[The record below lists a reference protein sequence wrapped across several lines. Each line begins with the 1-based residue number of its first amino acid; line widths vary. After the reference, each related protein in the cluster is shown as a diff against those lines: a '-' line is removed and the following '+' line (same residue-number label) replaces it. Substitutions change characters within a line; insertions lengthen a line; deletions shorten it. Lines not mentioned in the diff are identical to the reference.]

1 MFVFSG
7 IFDFF
12 RKIFRIRNIRR
23 KNPDPDTMI
32 YEQWNA
38 DFTKPSQVRFDI
50 KADFSYDANVRNGS
64 LALGSKKSN
73 CLVWVDDFWYRYADQ
88 VIEGNIQLNPH
99 GGYAA
104 AGFIFRMVDDST
116 YYTALVSNKGYFR
129 LDVVRNGN
137 PQTLIGWTEFP
148 PAAFFNLKIIAAG
161 NNIVLIINS
170 RWAAEIQDSTIPSG
184 RLGFALASYEAGL
197 PGSAYTAEAFLNSFT
212 IESRIEEVMKEY
224 ERWDNETAA
233 DGLARF
239 HLAETFAAM
248 GQAEAAW
255 VQLRKAWEKPDY
267 RRTQRELLLACRL
280 TLCLDFP
287 DKAEEYAAAC
297 ITAGADSP
305 EGREALIEKAKIFYM
320 TRRFEALKSFA
331 EKVVFGEKGNATMLT
346 LLGHAY
352 FELKEYGKASE
363 IYDRAF
369 EADGGNG
376 LLAKNAANMYELLDR
391 KEEALERYLQ
401 AGRVFLNADNYGDL
415 GALVPKLI
423 SLGKENWQ
431 AHALTGKWAFGIE
444 DWTTADREFK
454 LAEDIR
460 RQAVESRKN
469 PKKSKNGEI
478 TINLAGE
485 DYYKEDSA
493 VSFLRGM
500 LLLREGNR
508 VEALVLFEKAA
519 ALAPDYHLFRFK
531 LAENRFLLSGDPNDP
546 AFIADL
552 DAALTLAPED
562 GWTANLAAQ
571 AALSKG
577 DLDSAKRYLETA
589 TRSLGDIP
597 AIRVNQGVLYYLRD
611 FPDKALGI
619 LSVPRN
625 EDPEGVMANC
635 AGNLLVRNGRFEE
648 ADAQYRRA
656 LAAAP
661 RNTEFL
667 CNRASCLIELGKYG
681 EADDVLAQAYNQGPS
696 PFIYEL
702 IAYVATKKG
711 EYPRAE
717 TACRAALDIDPCYI
731 PSLFSLGWMYVS
743 QRRWNEAGEI
753 LRRLNELA
761 LSGDALTRREE
772 LRIRQEEATTRLF
785 SCASCGRTWRV
796 PLLPPPAKPFRL
808 YAMPPDELPAGTC
821 PECGKTYC
829 IGCVKKYL
837 DDSGRFLCTSCN
849 KPLKLINEGL
859 KKIVGDWAGIASGQD
874 S

>member
-12 RKIFRIRNIRR
+12 KKIFRIRKIRR

-38 DFTKPSQVRFDI
+38 DFTKPSRVRFDI
-50 KADFSYDANVRNGS
+50 KTDFFYDANVRNGS
-64 LALGSKKSN
+64 LVLSSKKSN
-73 CLVWVDDFWYRYADQ
+73 SLVWVDDFWYRYADQ
-88 VIEGNIQLNPH
+88 VIEGNIRLNLH

-148 PAAFFNLKIIAAG
+148 PADSFNLKIIANG

-170 RWAAEIQDSTIPSG
+170 RWAGEIQDSTIPSG
-184 RLGFALASYEAGL
+184 RLGFALASYEAGIS
-197 PGSAYTAEAFLNSFT
+197 GSAYTAEAFLNSFT

-224 ERWDNETAA
+224 DLWDNETAA

-248 GQAEAAW
+248 GQAEAAL
-255 VQLRKAWEKPDY
+255 VQLRKAWERPDY
-267 RRTQRELLLACRL
+267 QRTQRELLLACRL
-280 TLCLDFP
+280 ALCLNLP
-287 DKAEEYAAAC
+287 DKAEEHAAAC
-297 ITAGADSP
+297 IAAGADSP
-305 EGREALIEKAKIFYM
+305 EGREALIEMAKIFYM
-320 TRRFEALKSFA
+320 TRRFEALKSFT
-331 EKVVFGEKGNATMLT
+331 EKLESRREIPLPGNATMLT
-346 LLGHAY
+346 LLGHAH
-352 FELKEYGKASE
+352 FELKEYEKAAE
-363 IYDRAF
+363 IYDQAF
-369 EADGGNG
+369 KADEENG

-391 KEEALERYLQ
+391 KEEALERYLR
-401 AGRVFLNADNYGDL
+401 AGRVFLNTDNYGDL
-415 GALVPKLI
+415 GALVPKLV

-431 AHALTGKWAFGIE
+431 AHALAGKWAFGIE
-444 DWTTADREFK
+444 DWTMADREFV

-460 RQAVESRKN
+460 Q
-469 PKKSKNGEI
+469 
-478 TINLAGE
+478 GE
-485 DYYKEDSA
+485 DYCKEDPA

-500 LLLREGNR
+500 LLLRDGNR
-508 VEALVLFEKAA
+508 AKALGLIEKAA
-519 ALAPDYHLFRFK
+519 ALAPDYPLFRFK
-531 LAENRFLLSGDPNDP
+531 LAENRFLLSGNPNDP

-552 DAALTLAPED
+552 EAALTLAPED
-562 GWTANLAAQ
+562 GWIANLAAQ

-577 DLDSAKRYLETA
+577 DLDAAKRYLETA
-589 TRSLGDIP
+589 TRSLGNIP
-597 AIRVNQGVLYYLRD
+597 AIRVNQGVLYYLRG
-611 FPDKALGI
+611 FPDKALEI
-619 LSVPRN
+619 LTVPRN

-635 AGNLLVRNGRFEE
+635 AGNLLVRNGRFKE
-648 ADAQYRRA
+648 ADDHYRRA

-661 RNTEFL
+661 KNTEFL
-667 CNRASCLIELGKYG
+667 CNRASCLIELGSYG
-681 EADDVLAQAYNQGPS
+681 EADDILVQAYNQGPS

-711 EYPRAE
+711 EYSRAE

-743 QRRWNEAGEI
+743 QRRWNDGEEI

-761 LSGDALTRREE
+761 LSNDAAARRDE
-772 LRIRQEEATTRLF
+772 LRIRLEEATTRLF
-785 SCASCGRTWRV
+785 SCASCDKTWRV

-829 IGCVKKYL
+829 IGCVKKNL

-859 KKIVGDWAGIASGQD
+859 KKIVGDWAGVASEQG